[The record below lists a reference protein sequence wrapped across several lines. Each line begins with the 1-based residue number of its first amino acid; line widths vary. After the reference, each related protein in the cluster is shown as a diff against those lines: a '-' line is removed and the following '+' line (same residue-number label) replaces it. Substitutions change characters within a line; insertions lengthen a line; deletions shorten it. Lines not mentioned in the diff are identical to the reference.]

1 LKILFVCMGNICR
14 SPLAM
19 GVLRKQ
25 LEAHK
30 IEGTQV
36 DSCGTHGYHINEPPD
51 PRAIAVASRFGID
64 ITDHRGRHLC
74 AQDFV
79 DYDLLLVMDR
89 TNFRDAQRINGQ
101 PSPKLKL
108 LRDYALGQRDTDVHD
123 PYTGTDQDFVT
134 TYQVLNMA
142 CKGIIMREFL
152 QEKSV

>member
-1 LKILFVCMGNICR
+1 LFVCMGNICR

-25 LEAHK
+25 LEMQR
-30 IEGTQV
+30 IDGVTV
-36 DSCGTHGYHINEPPD
+36 DSCGTHSYHVAEPPD

-64 ITDHRGRHLC
+64 ITDHRGRQLHKD
-74 AQDFV
+74 DFQT
-79 DYDLLLVMDR
+79 YDLVLVMDR
-89 TNFRDAQRINGQ
+89 TNFRDAQRIAGGAH
-101 PSPKLKL
+101 PKLKL

-142 CKGIIMREFL
+142 CKGLILKELSASRPT
-152 QEKSV
+152 